1 MKKLLS
7 LIIAIAIFSC
17 SKNDDDNNSSAITM
31 ENLAGNYKV
40 TSAKVNGIDVLNTYL
55 PRCQQD
61 DTYTLNADSTYTITD
76 AGTTCTPS
84 SDTTGTWSLSGNVIT
99 IGNQQF
105 TIVGFDG
112 SSIAATTSVMQ
123 SSLTLIVDVVF
134 TRQ

>member
-55 PRCQQD
+55 PSCQQD
-61 DTYTLNADSTYTITD
+61 DIYTLNADNTYTITD

-99 IGNQQF
+99 IGNKQF
-105 TIVGFDG
+105 TIVG
-112 SSIAATTSVMQ
+112 
-123 SSLTLIVDVVF
+123 
-134 TRQ
+134 